1 MYSFYENFLNLCV
14 KAGKSPSRVVLD
26 IGLKKS
32 AVTRWKNGGLPT
44 DATIKRL
51 ADYFGV
57 SFQWL
62 KSSDGPESCDSP
74 EKEIPSAPEE
84 DEREKRLMELL
95 RQLPDEAYQ
104 RELAYLESQVR
115 LLNGQGGQG
124 N

>member
-1 MYSFYENFLNLCV
+1 MSFYEKYLDLCV
-14 KAGKSPSRVVLD
+14 KVGKSPSRVVLD
-26 IGLKKS
+26 IGLKKP
-32 AVTRWKNGGLPT
+32 AVTRWKNGSLPT
-44 DATIKRL
+44 DATMKRL

-62 KSSDGPESCDSP
+62 KSGDGPESCDSP
-74 EKEIPSAPEE
+74 EEKIPSAPEE

-95 RQLPDEAYQ
+95 RQLPDEAFQ

>member
-1 MYSFYENFLNLCV
+1 MSFYEKYLDLCI

-26 IGLKKS
+26 VGLQKP

-44 DATIKRL
+44 DVTIKRL

-62 KSSDGPESCDSP
+62 KSGEGPE
-74 EKEIPSAPEE
+74 EEIPSVPEE

-95 RQLPDEAYQ
+95 RHLPDEAYQ